1 MTTSWV
7 FRWWSPA
14 SREVLVC
21 DRPPK
26 PREYSIEV
34 ELVRAQ
40 RETLH
45 ALLLTGVKELHS
57 SENVL
62 ALMLEDAEQSS
73 TTHPVPFHDV
83 TLPRLT

>member
-1 MTTSWV
+1 M
-7 FRWWSPA
+7 
-14 SREVLVC
+14 
-21 DRPPK
+21 
-26 PREYSIEV
+26 

-62 ALMLEDAEQSS
+62 ALMIEDAEHSFM
-73 TTHPVPFHDV
+73 TYPVPFHDV